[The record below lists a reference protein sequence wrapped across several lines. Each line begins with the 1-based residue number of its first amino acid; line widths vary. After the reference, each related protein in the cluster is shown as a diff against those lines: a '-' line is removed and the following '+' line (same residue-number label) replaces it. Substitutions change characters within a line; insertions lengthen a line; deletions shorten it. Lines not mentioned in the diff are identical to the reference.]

1 MPVSEDGRLANPGVR
16 FPPPLVF
23 VLPFFAS
30 FLLNDR
36 VEFLIVGAGAGV
48 IQSTA
53 GLGLVGLGLALML
66 WGLVTFIMRRT
77 NVLPFRPART
87 LVIERPYTFSRNPMY
102 LGLLVAYLGGTLV
115 TNWAWPLVFLPVVI
129 GVMNGFVIAREERYL
144 RSEFGAEFD
153 DYCRRVRRW
162 V

>member
-1 MPVSEDGRLANPGVR
+1 MQVSEDGRPANPGVR

-23 VLPFFAS
+23 VLPFFAAY
-30 FLLNDR
+30 LLNDR
-36 VEFLIVGAGAGV
+36 VEFLIVGSGAGV
-48 IQSTA
+48 AQTVAGTA
-53 GLGLVGLGLALML
+53 MLGLGLALML
-66 WGLVTFIMRRT
+66 WGLITFVMLRT

-87 LVIERPYTFSRNPMY
+87 LVIVPPYSFSRNPMY
-102 LGLLVAYLGGTLV
+102 LGLLIAYLGGTLA

-144 RSEFGAEFD
+144 RGEFGAQFD